1 MKLSIVIP
9 LFNEKDNIGLLVR
22 DIYEKLNKTEFEL
35 TIVDDSSNDGT
46 IEVLKNL
53 ERKYKDIKIIYRKDQ
68 PRDLSKSCQEGFE
81 NSKYDNILVMDGDL
95 QHDPIYIPEMIN
107 EFEKYYAVTDDKFN
121 NKDFES
127 KVLKNNRLITKGIEV
142 GHIFQLG
149 TKYSEAM
156 KAGVLSESGK
166 NQVMTMGCYGIGV
179 SRIVA
184 AAIEQ
189 NNDDYGIIWPQSIAP
204 FDLAIVPMNMHKSHR
219 IPDIANNL
227 YQGLKDAGLDVLFDD
242 RKERPGVM
250 FNDMELMGV
259 PYTLVIGER
268 NLDENKVE
276 LKNRRTGE
284 KLMVDL
290 DTAIETIKAA
300 VKG

>member
-1 MKLSIVIP
+1 
-9 LFNEKDNIGLLVR
+9 
-22 DIYEKLNKTEFEL
+22 
-35 TIVDDSSNDGT
+35 
-46 IEVLKNL
+46 
-53 ERKYKDIKIIYRKDQ
+53 
-68 PRDLSKSCQEGFE
+68 
-81 NSKYDNILVMDGDL
+81 
-95 QHDPIYIPEMIN
+95 
-107 EFEKYYAVTDDKFN
+107 
-121 NKDFES
+121 
-127 KVLKNNRLITKGIEV
+127 
-142 GHIFQLG
+142 
-149 TKYSEAM
+149 M